1 MDAAAPDEESPLIVI
16 WLVLTCAIYLGAAW
30 LYRRSGHNL
39 LCLPVLTGTL
49 LLLGAL
55 ALAGTN
61 YPSYAEATVLLRWL
75 TGPATIAL
83 AVPLYRQ
90 AALLRRLAWPIAVA
104 LAAGCA
110 MSVMGTLAVGW
121 VLDAPRDFVLS
132 LSTKSATMPIAM
144 QAAERAGGIPA
155 IAAMAVVATGV
166 LGPLMSEPLFRILRV
181 EDPRVRS
188 FSLGLVSHAI
198 GVARVIQ
205 AYPDQLAFAA
215 LAMSLNGVCTAL
227 LLAAVSSLF

>member
-1 MDAAAPDEESPLIVI
+1 MIWSIV
-16 WLVLTCAIYLGAAW
+16 TCVIYLGAVW
-30 LYRRSGHNL
+30 LYRRSGHKL

-49 LLLGAL
+49 LLLGVLTL
-55 ALAGTN
+55 ANTH
-61 YPSYAEATVLLRWL
+61 YTSYAEATVFLRWL

-90 AALLRRLAWPIAVA
+90 IALLRRLAWPIAGA

-110 MSVMGTLAVGW
+110 LSIMGTLAAGC
-121 VLDAPRDFVLS
+121 LFDAPRDFVLS

-144 QAAERAGGIPA
+144 QTAERTGGIPA

-166 LGPLMSEPLFRILRV
+166 LGTLMSEPLFRIFRV
-181 EDPRVRS
+181 QDPRVRS

-205 AYPDQLAFAA
+205 AYPDQLALAA
-215 LAMSLNGVCTAL
+215 LAMGLNGICTAL
-227 LLAAVSSLF
+227 LLFAVSSWF